1 MSEFL
6 PQLEKPE
13 VNKETLILNR
23 VKHTFNKF
31 IDIKLGIIG
40 AVFMGSVV
48 FYINSDYGPLLAS
61 IAALKQAFYTFFI
74 GGLILKV
81 LEIIVLGVPNKA
93 LAYVLS
99 IITATVLTVGLVYIV
114 HSLKGTPKPFESTI
128 PTIFLAPPGY
138 IYIARMKRN
147 NKSIPGFKK
156 QA

>member
-1 MSEFL
+1 MHL
-6 PQLEKPE
+6 YYYQMQIIQI
-13 VNKETLILNR
+13 LIVNR
-23 VKHTFNKF
+23 VKNTFNRF
-31 IDIKLGIIG
+31 IDYKLGIIG

-48 FYINSDYGPLLAS
+48 FYINSDHGPFLAS

-99 IITATVLTVGLVYIV
+99 ILTATVLTVGLVYIV
-114 HSLKGTPKPFESTI
+114 HSMKGTPKPFESTI

-138 IYIARMKRN
+138 IYVARMKRN
-147 NKSIPGFKK
+147 HKSIPGFKK
-156 QA
+156 QS